1 MAFWKKKFTNVREI
15 TRKQQ
20 TPAESENKRN
30 WNYIISTSV
39 AKQQEV
45 GGRQSFSA
53 NWQFTFNK
61 YSEWIY
67 RGTTTIKHD

>member
-30 WNYIISTSV
+30 WKYIISTSV

-45 GGRQSFSA
+45 GGRNETKFFS
-53 NWQFTFNK
+53 
-61 YSEWIY
+61 
-67 RGTTTIKHD
+67 